1 MWMES
6 KEDQT
11 QAHPGVFW
19 APSCCG
25 PHDTDSGKGTDVCLL
40 ASGFFHLT

>member
-6 KEDQT
+6 KADQT

-25 PHDTDSGKGTDVCLL
+25 PHDTDSGVKGRMFVFLCL
-40 ASGFFHLT
+40 ASFT